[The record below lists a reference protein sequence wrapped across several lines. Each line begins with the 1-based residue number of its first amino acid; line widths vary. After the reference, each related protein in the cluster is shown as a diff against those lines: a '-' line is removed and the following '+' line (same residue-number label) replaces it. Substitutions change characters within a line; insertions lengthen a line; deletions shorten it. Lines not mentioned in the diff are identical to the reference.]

1 MSLSTG
7 YMRALRIF
15 FIVFSIIFTN
25 NLISQTVYTTKTG
38 KKYHKGNCKYLKYS
52 KKETTIKKAKK
63 LDFSACKVCKPTIK
77 NTLNK
82 TNSSSFLPNK
92 KKQTTKKNTRKTIAS
107 QCTGKTKSGRR
118 CKRKTKNSSG
128 RCYQH

>member
-1 MSLSTG
+1 
-7 YMRALRIF
+7 MRALRIF

-38 KKYHKGNCKYLKYS
+38 KKYHKENCRFLKYS
-52 KKETTIKKAKK
+52 KRETTIKKAKELGFK
-63 LDFSACKVCKPTIK
+63 SCKVCKPALENSKSTKNITSLKLTFNK
-77 NTLNK
+77 NTP
-82 TNSSSFLPNK
+82 SNK
-92 KKQTTKKNTRKTIAS
+92 KRATAI
-107 QCTGKTKSGRR
+107 QCFGKTKSGRR